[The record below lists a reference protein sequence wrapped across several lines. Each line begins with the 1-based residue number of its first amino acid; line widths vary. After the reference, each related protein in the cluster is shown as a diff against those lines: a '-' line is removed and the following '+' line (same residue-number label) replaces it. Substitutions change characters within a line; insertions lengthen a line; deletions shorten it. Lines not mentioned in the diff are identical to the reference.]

1 MKSFAALCVVACGI
15 SFSTAYAKEAALKL
29 GEKAHNLTFKD
40 TRYLPRSLDDFGS
53 KKAYV
58 IVFTTI
64 GCPLVERYLP
74 VLQQLESAYR
84 GKGVQFLALDVS
96 QDDSILEIATQAVE
110 REIEFPFGKDG
121 TGRWARTLGVER
133 TPGVALLD
141 SDRRL
146 RYRGRIDDQY
156 RLGGNRQSPSR
167 RDLQEALDELLAQ
180 KLVTVAETPVDGC
193 LIPDS
198 ETAPLKKQIT
208 YAQHIAP
215 ILRKH
220 CVECHQPGTAAPF
233 SLLTYAQAKAR
244 AATIA
249 EVVQDRRMPPWFA
262 SPRYGHFVNRRGLTD
277 AEQSLVVQWAR
288 AGAFQ
293 GEPNDSSATS
303 FERKDGWL
311 IGRPDVI
318 IEDANT
324 YSIPKQGVVP
334 YKYSL
339 LPHIFE
345 KDTWLEAVQILPD
358 NPRVVHHCNL
368 AYVSA
373 TEGFSMSNFIT
384 GFVPGGEPMR
394 LEQGVAVKIP
404 ANSVLAL
411 QIHLVTD
418 GKEEKCKLAVGLRL
432 ARGTVKH
439 QLRFH
444 LLADHRFAIPP
455 GAPAHP
461 VKASR
466 VLDQDVIGVGLFAH
480 MHLRGRDMAF
490 QTQASDGTRQMLL
503 LIPNYNFD
511 WQMPYR
517 WEFGKQRFAKGTRLE
532 CVAHYDNSAFNPY
545 NPDPKATVR
554 DGLQTTSEMM
564 NGFFFYVRA
573 DENLNLQVDPKT
585 GHVKN

>member
-1 MKSFAALCVVACGI
+1 MRRACAIFAIALTTSGSVTFADQP
-15 SFSTAYAKEAALKL
+15 ALKL
-29 GEKAHNLTFKD
+29 GERAPNFAFKD
-40 TRYLPRSLDDFGS
+40 TRYLPRTLDDFGS

-84 GKGVQFLALDVS
+84 NKGVQFLALDVS

-110 REIEFPFGKDG
+110 REVEFPFGKDS
-121 TGRWARTLGVER
+121 TGRWARALGVER
-133 TPGVALLD
+133 TPGVAILD
-141 SDRRL
+141 AERRL

-156 RLGGNRQSPSR
+156 RLGGNRQGPSR
-167 RDLQEALDELLAQ
+167 KDLQEALEEVLAGKQ
-180 KLVTVAETPVDGC
+180 VSVAETPVDGC
-193 LIPDS
+193 LIPDPDPFP
-198 ETAPLKKQIT
+198 TKKDVTFRQ
-208 YAQHIAP
+208 IAP

-220 CVECHQPGTAAPF
+220 CAECHQPGTAAPF

-249 EVVQDRRMPPWFA
+249 EVVQDQRMPPWFA
-262 SPRYGHFVNRRGLTD
+262 SPRYGHFVNRRGMSE
-277 AEQSLVVQWAR
+277 AERALVVGWAR
-288 AGAFQ
+288 AGAPRGDFQ
-293 GEPNDSSATS
+293 EGTESSS
-303 FERKDGWL
+303 QRKDGWL
-311 IGRPDVI
+311 IGRPDLV

-324 YSIPKQGVVP
+324 YTVPRQGIVP
-334 YKYSL
+334 YKYAL

-345 KDTWLEAVQILPD
+345 EDTWLEAVQILPD

-411 QIHLVTD
+411 QIHLVTE
-418 GKEEKCKLAVGLRL
+418 GKEEKCKLAVGLRF

-455 GAPAHP
+455 GEPAHP

-490 QTQASDGTRQMLL
+490 KAQSPDGTSQMLL

-517 WEFGKQRFAKGTRLE
+517 WEFGKQRFPKGTRLE
-532 CVAHYDNSAFNPY
+532 CIAHYDNSAFNPY
-545 NPDPKATVR
+545 NPDSKATVR

-573 DENLNLQVDPKT
+573 EENLNLSVDPKT
-585 GHVKN
+585 GHAKN